1 MSCFPAATRGVST
14 HTGSFSLRALVKGAA
29 TCVGCAREPASK
41 YGFHNRGDYQERA
54 RADHHDAPGDHSPLE
69 ARYIFAD
76 CFSSNPI
83 SLAVR
88 RRTIHISLTRNRW
101 SNSQDS
107 FSTDWEKARA
117 AVWNRAPADEPAF
130 LPKRQLPTNKAEA
143 GPERGCMA
151 FRSPLVTLRRPRRT
165 ENIQAGTRA

>member
-1 MSCFPAATRGVST
+1 MLPRCHSWSFNAYRVVFVTGFGEGRCDLRRLCPRTCVEIRFSQPWRLSRTGTRGS
-14 HTGSFSLRALVKGAA
+14 S
-29 TCVGCAREPASK
+29 C
-41 YGFHNRGDYQERA
+41 
-54 RADHHDAPGDHSPLE
+54 APGDHSPLE
-69 ARYIFAD
+69 AGYIFAD

-88 RRTIHISLTRNRW
+88 RWTIHISLTRNRW

-130 LPKRQLPTNKAEA
+130 LPNANCQPTKQRRDLSGGAW
-143 GPERGCMA
+143 PFVR
-151 FRSPLVTLRRPRRT
+151 RS
-165 ENIQAGTRA
+165 

>member
-1 MSCFPAATRGVST
+1 MSFYKTLLATSSTPALSCFPAATRGVST

-29 TCVGCAREPASK
+29 TCVGRAREPASK
-41 YGFHNRGDYQERA
+41 YGFHNRGDYQGRA

-69 ARYIFAD
+69 AGYIFAD

-107 FSTDWEKARA
+107 FSTDWGKGARRR
-117 AVWNRAPADEPAF
+117 VEP
-130 LPKRQLPTNKAEA
+130 
-143 GPERGCMA
+143 
-151 FRSPLVTLRRPRRT
+151 RT
-165 ENIQAGTRA
+165 C

>member
-1 MSCFPAATRGVST
+1 MLPRCHSWSFNAYRVVFVTGFGEGRCDLRRLCPRTCVEIRFSQPWRLSRTGTRGS
-14 HTGSFSLRALVKGAA
+14 S
-29 TCVGCAREPASK
+29 C
-41 YGFHNRGDYQERA
+41 
-54 RADHHDAPGDHSPLE
+54 APGDHSPLE
-69 ARYIFAD
+69 AGYIFAD

-165 ENIQAGTRA
+165 ENIQAGARA